1 MKNHILYSL
10 LCLTICINVSA
21 QCNSSIPPRPALGWG
36 PGGRPATECERL
48 FYRKNYPLVLQAFD
62 GLEQHYNT
70 NWAATGKPVAEMG
83 MNDMMD
89 RDNKYNIGFTVQPGS
104 EKQFFRD
111 IQDLT
116 WSFGVTENNSS
127 YNAALLPY
135 KDFIL
140 KQAGNFNGKDTL
152 KCKAAMIANDLN
164 AQFNFTVVFNGINK
178 ESDAFN
184 DEKVKIEPLQIAGA
198 AYALRLIK
206 NKIITDCNGPG
217 EGDPYKHL
225 DELRIYIGKWA
236 APQIMANNGFTIKH
250 SFNTAQG
257 KLSIQNML
265 ITIQCSVSRQEEVI
279 KQISIQQLAG
289 LIEK

>member
-1 MKNHILYSL
+1 MKNLLLYAL
-10 LCLTICINVSA
+10 LFASICTNVTA
-21 QCNSSIPPRPALGWG
+21 QCNNSIPPTPNVGWG
-36 PGGRPATECERL
+36 PGGRPATECERM
-48 FYRKNYPLVLQAFD
+48 FYRKNYPLVLQAFE

-70 NWAATGKPVAEMG
+70 NWGETGKPVAEMG

-104 EKQFFRD
+104 EKKYFHD

-127 YNAALLPY
+127 YQAAWLPY

-140 KQAGNFNGKDTL
+140 QQAGNFNGKDTL
-152 KCKAAMIANDLN
+152 KCKAAMLANDLT
-164 AQFNFTVVFNGINK
+164 AQFSFSVVFNGINK

-184 DEKVKIEPLQIAGA
+184 NEHATIETLHIAGA
-198 AYALRLIK
+198 AYALRIIK

-225 DELRIYIGKWA
+225 DELRIYIGNWA
-236 APQIMANNGFTIKH
+236 APQITANKGFTVKH
-250 SFNTAQG
+250 KFNTAQP
-257 KLSIQNML
+257 KLSIQNMV
-265 ITIQCSVSRQEEVI
+265 ITIQCAVTRQDEVL
-279 KQISIQQLAG
+279 KQIDITQLNNLIQP
-289 LIEK
+289 